1 MRVIIIG
8 AGGHGHV
15 VADILFKMWTRGQDM
30 ELAGFVDNDP
40 ALADQT
46 HMGLKVLGR
55 DKDLADISHDAVVV
69 AIGDNAR
76 RKAMYESLA
85 AKGERF
91 LAAIH
96 PTAVLAPDVC
106 VKPGAMICAGV
117 IVNPGA
123 WIGENAILNTGCTVD
138 HHCRVEPHAHVAPGV
153 NLAGNVTVGQGAL
166 VGIGSCATPGSAI
179 GNWAVLG
186 AGAALTGRVP
196 DNETWVGIPAK
207 KL

>member
-40 ALADQT
+40 ALADQV

-55 DKDLADISHDAVVV
+55 QEELADLSHDAVIV
-69 AIGDNAR
+69 AIGDNAK

-91 LAAIH
+91 ITAIH

-106 VKPGAMICAGV
+106 VGPGAMLCAGV

-123 WIGENAILNTGCTVD
+123 RIGANAILNTGCTVD
-138 HHCRVEPHAHVAPGV
+138 HHCCVGDHAHIAPGV
-153 NLAGNVTVGQGAL
+153 NLAGHVSVGEGAL
-166 VGIGSCATPGSAI
+166 VGIGSCATPGSSI
-179 GNWAVLG
+179 GDWAVLG
-186 AGAALTGRVP
+186 AGGVLTGSVP
-196 DNETWVGIPAK
+196 DRETWGGIPAK